1 MKAADKEDAQT
12 IADAALTP
20 LTLGSPTVGDEKKTH
35 RGLMRQ
41 MHHLSPADQS
51 EEKFSEEQNEIIGL
65 SMSLCQ
71 KKKDGTILP
80 RESEGTQD
88 GEFKAGE
95 ITEIASERFLA
106 KFCQVVLLLF

>member
-1 MKAADKEDAQT
+1 
-12 IADAALTP
+12 
-20 LTLGSPTVGDEKKTH
+20 
-35 RGLMRQ
+35 MRQ
-41 MHHLSPADQS
+41 MHHLSPAEQS

-71 KKKDGTILP
+71 KKKKKDGTILP
-80 RESEGTQD
+80 RESEGTQY